1 MLTIFFLAGLSSRL
15 PRCSNILSVSAS
27 LGTGCTGP
35 TGTETQFSKR
45 INSMASNRHSLQILQ
60 WYFIAFQPPRAF
72 LNDLCLQIPM
82 VIHVYHPYRQPDAH
96 NHCLPL
102 NGRCSHIC
110 LPAPQLTANSAKTS
124 CACPKGLKLDK
135 DNLNC
140 IQDRELDFLFFS
152 IFSFHGFFCLALF
165 SGRIQVLTK
174 EKPDSVMYDNNNNVV
189 PKLVTSNSSD
199 VVIVDEQGLFFV
211 LFLSLPRAGFF
222 LFLPPNFLCFVCRQI
237 FVCFVDF
244 P

>member
-1 MLTIFFLAGLSSRL
+1 
-15 PRCSNILSVSAS
+15 
-27 LGTGCTGP
+27 
-35 TGTETQFSKR
+35 
-45 INSMASNRHSLQILQ
+45 MA
-60 WYFIAFQPPRAF
+60 
-72 LNDLCLQIPM
+72 
-82 VIHVYHPYRQPDAH
+82 
-96 NHCLPL
+96 
-102 NGRCSHIC
+102 
-110 LPAPQLTANSAKTS
+110 
-124 CACPKGLKLDK
+124 
-135 DNLNC
+135 
-140 IQDRELDFLFFS
+140 
-152 IFSFHGFFCLALF
+152 FFCLALF